1 MRAEGSSDTSGRTQ
15 AQEGIAGLT
24 RTDHAAVNHAAA
36 NHATASHGA
45 TSRTCACAN
54 IAPCGAGHSF
64 GRAGSVYRTGG
75 SKPLSAGKLIL
86 VDGSSYLYRAFHALP
101 PLSNSKGEPTG
112 AVLGVL
118 NMLNK
123 MIKEEA
129 PQRIAVVFDA
139 PGRTF
144 RDDLFDQYKAHRTP
158 MPDDL
163 RSQVQPLLDV
173 VAAMGLPLLR
183 VPGVEADDV
192 IGTLAKQGAAAGYEV
207 LISTGDKDMA
217 QLVGPQ
223 VGLINTMSNTRLDR
237 AGVKA
242 KFDVFPEQ
250 IVDYLALVGD
260 SSDNIPGIAG
270 VGPKTASKWL
280 NQYQTLDGLIA
291 RAADVGGKVGENLR
305 SGFELLELSRKLATI
320 DTALSLEISAEGL
333 TAGAPDLPRLR
344 ELYTRLELRSL
355 LKALGSD
362 TAAVPGAAA
371 AGTQTATLPVAGP
384 PAAARNYQQITSQ
397 AALDEWL
404 VKLAAAPLISFA
416 TETDNLDYM
425 QARLVGL
432 SFAIAPG
439 EAAYLPIGHDYTGA
453 PEQLPRDKVL
463 AALRPLLED
472 PARPKVGHN
481 QKYDIHILANC
492 GIAFKGH
499 CFDSML
505 ESYVF
510 NSVAARHDRDS
521 TAAKYL
527 GVESMAFEDVAG
539 KGAKQITFN
548 QVDVARAAEYSAA
561 TADLT
566 LQLHRNLWPQIEA
579 LPTLKSVYETIE
591 QPLVPV
597 LFRMERTGVFVDR
610 ELLKIQSSELAA
622 RMLELQAQAHA
633 EAGGAFN
640 VDSPKQLQEILFG
653 KLGIPV
659 SRKTPTGQPST
670 AEDVLEELAATYPL
684 PKLILEYR
692 GIAKLK
698 STYTDTLPEQI
709 DPATGRI
716 HTSYHQAVAA
726 TGRLSST
733 DPNLQN
739 IPIRTGEGRRIRQA
753 FIAPPGRSLVAA
765 DYSQIELRI
774 MAHLSGDT
782 SLLRAFAE
790 DRDVHQ
796 ATAAEVFSTPLAKV
810 SADQRRSAKAINFGL
825 MYGMSAFGLA
835 RQLGI
840 ARGDAQ
846 KYMDL
851 YFERYPGV
859 KRYMEETRR
868 HARESGFVET
878 VFGRRLY
885 LPEIQSRNAALRQ
898 YAERSAINA
907 PMQGTAADIIK
918 RAMIEVDAWLQSSR
932 MPAQLIMQV
941 HDELVLEVADEA
953 VEAIVSQLRDHMV
966 RAANLTVP
974 LKVDVGIGRNWDE
987 AH

>member
-1 MRAEGSSDTSGRTQ
+1 M
-15 AQEGIAGLT
+15 
-24 RTDHAAVNHAAA
+24 
-36 NHATASHGA
+36 
-45 TSRTCACAN
+45 
-54 IAPCGAGHSF
+54 
-64 GRAGSVYRTGG
+64 
-75 SKPLSAGKLIL
+75 SAGKLIL

-101 PLSNSKGEPTG
+101 PLTNSKGEPTG

-129 PQRIAVVFDA
+129 PHRIAVVFDA

-144 RDDLFDQYKAHRTP
+144 RDDLFDQYKAHRAP

-163 RSQVQPLLDV
+163 RSQIQPLLDV
-173 VAAMGLPLLR
+173 VTAMGLPLLR

-192 IGTLAKQGAAAGYEV
+192 IGTLAIQGAAAGHEV

-223 VGLINTMSNTRLDR
+223 VELINTMSNTRLDR

-242 KFDVFPEQ
+242 KFDVYPEQ
-250 IVDYLALVGD
+250 IIGYLALVGD
-260 SSDNIPGIAG
+260 SSDNIPGIPG
-270 VGPKTASKWL
+270 VGAKTAAKWL
-280 NQYQTLDGLIA
+280 NQYESLDGLIA
-291 RAADVGGKVGENLR
+291 HAAEIGGKVGENLR
-305 SGFELLELSRKLATI
+305 RELEMLELSRKLATI
-320 DTALSLEISAEGL
+320 DTALSLDISADGL
-333 TAGAPDLPRLR
+333 TAGTPDLARLR
-344 ELYTRLELRSL
+344 ELYTRLELRAL
-355 LKALGSD
+355 LKGLGPDNEAITEAAEALAVVGSVG
-362 TAAVPGAAA
+362 AIGASALSAAA
-371 AGTQTATLPVAGP
+371 ATGADT
-384 PAAARNYQQITSQ
+384 PAVARNYQKITTQ
-397 AALDEWL
+397 EALDQWL
-404 VKLAAAPLISFA
+404 AALAAAPLVSLD
-416 TETDNLDYM
+416 TKTDKPDYM

-432 SFAIAPG
+432 SFAVAPG
-439 EAAYLPIGHDYTGA
+439 EAAYIPVGHDYAGA
-453 PEQLPRDKVL
+453 PEQLDRDKVL
-463 AALRPLLED
+463 AALKPLLED
-472 PARPKVGHN
+472 ADRPKLGHRL
-481 QKYDIHILANC
+481 KYDAHILAKY
-492 GIAFKGH
+492 GITLRGQR
-499 CFDSML
+499 FDSML
-505 ESYVF
+505 ESYVL
-510 NSVAARHDRDS
+510 NSVATRHDMDS
-521 TAAKYL
+521 TAARYL
-527 GVESMAFEDVAG
+527 GVKTIPFDDLVG
-539 KGAKQITFN
+539 RGAKQITFN
-548 QVDVARAAEYSAA
+548 QVEVDRAAQYSAEE
-561 TADLT
+561 ADVT
-566 LQLHRNLWPQIEA
+566 LQLHLKLWPQIDA
-579 LPTLKSVYETIE
+579 LPTLKSVYQTIE
-591 QPLVPV
+591 QPLMPV
-597 LFRMERTGVFVDR
+597 LYRMERTGVFVDR
-610 ELLKIQSSELAA
+610 ELLRIQSSELAA

-633 EAGGAFN
+633 EAGGVFN
-640 VDSPKQLQEILFG
+640 LDSPKQLQEILFG

-670 AEDVLEELAATYPL
+670 AEDVLEELSATYPL

-692 GIAKLK
+692 GVAKLK
-698 STYTDTLPEQI
+698 STYTDKLPEQI
-709 DPATGRI
+709 DRETGRI

-739 IPIRTGEGRRIRQA
+739 IPIRTREGRRIRQA
-753 FIAPPGRSLVAA
+753 FIAPAGHSLVAA

-774 MAHLSGDT
+774 MAHLSGDA
-782 SLLRAFAE
+782 SLLQAFAE
-790 DRDVHQ
+790 DLDVHQ
-796 ATAAEVFSTPLAKV
+796 ATAAEVFSTPLDAV

-846 KYMDL
+846 RYMDL

-868 HARESGFVET
+868 QARETGFVET

-918 RAMIEVDAWLQSSR
+918 RAMIEVDTWLQASR
-932 MPAQLIMQV
+932 LPAQLIMQV
-941 HDELVLEVADEA
+941 HDELILEVADSA
-953 VEAIVSQLRDHMV
+953 VESIVNQLRVHMV
-966 RAANLTVP
+966 QAASLAVP

>member
-1 MRAEGSSDTSGRTQ
+1 M
-15 AQEGIAGLT
+15 
-24 RTDHAAVNHAAA
+24 
-36 NHATASHGA
+36 
-45 TSRTCACAN
+45 
-54 IAPCGAGHSF
+54 
-64 GRAGSVYRTGG
+64 
-75 SKPLSAGKLIL
+75 SARKLIL

-123 MIKEEA
+123 MIKEES
-129 PQRIAVVFDA
+129 PERIAVVFDA

-144 RDDLFDQYKAHRTP
+144 RDDLFEQYKAHRAP

-183 VPGVEADDV
+183 VAGVEADDV
-192 IGTLAKQGAAAGYEV
+192 IGTLAKQGAESGYDV

-217 QLVGPQ
+217 QLVGPRI
-223 VGLINTMSNTRLDR
+223 GLVNTMSNTRLDR

-260 SSDNIPGIAG
+260 SSDNIPGITG
-270 VGPKTASKWL
+270 VGPKTAAKWL
-280 NQYQTLDGLIA
+280 TQYQTLDELIA
-291 RAADVGGKVGENLR
+291 HAGDVGGKVGENLR
-305 SGFELLELSRKLATI
+305 NGLAILELSRKLATI
-320 DTALSLEISAEGL
+320 DTALELDITADGL
-333 TAGAPDLPRLR
+333 AAGAPDLSRLR

-355 LKALGSD
+355 LKALGSVAEPPYVS
-362 TAAVPGAAA
+362 AAVAEVVIAGSAETAGAQAVAA
-371 AGTQTATLPVAGP
+371 IAVVET
-384 PAAARNYQQITSQ
+384 PAAARDYHKILSQ
-397 AALDEWL
+397 DALDAWL
-404 VKLAAAPLISFA
+404 ARLAAAPLMSFD
-416 TETDNLDYM
+416 TETDSLDYM
-425 QARLVGL
+425 QARIVGL
-432 SFAIAPG
+432 SFAVAPG
-439 EAAYLPIGHDYTGA
+439 EAAYVPLGHDYAGA
-453 PEQLPRDKVL
+453 PHQLDREKVL
-463 AALRPLLED
+463 AAFKPLLED
-472 PARPKVGHN
+472 PTRPKLGHHL
-481 QKYDIHILANC
+481 KLDTHSLANY
-492 GIAFKGH
+492 GIALEGQR
-499 CFDSML
+499 FDSML
-505 ESYVF
+505 ESYVL
-510 NSVAARHDRDS
+510 NSVATRHDMGS
-521 TAAKYL
+521 SAEKYL
-527 GVESMAFEDVAG
+527 GMKAIHYEDVAG

-548 QVDVARAAEYSAA
+548 QVDVDRAAEYSAED
-561 TADLT
+561 ADLT
-566 LQLHRNLWPQIEA
+566 LRLHLTLWPQIEA
-579 LPTLKSVYETIE
+579 QPTLKAVYETIE

-597 LFRMERTGVFVDR
+597 LYRMERTGVLVDR
-610 ELLKIQSSELAA
+610 ELLRIQSSELAA
-622 RMLELQAQAHA
+622 RMLELQALAHV

-659 SRKTPTGQPST
+659 IRKTPTGQPST
-670 AEDVLEELAATYPL
+670 AEDVLEELAATYSL

-698 STYTDTLPEQI
+698 STYTDTLPQQI
-709 DPATGRI
+709 NQATGRI

-739 IPIRTGEGRRIRQA
+739 IPIRTQEGRRIRQA
-753 FIAPPGRSLVAA
+753 FVAPPGHSLVAA

-774 MAHLSGDT
+774 MAHLSGDA
-782 SLLRAFAE
+782 SLLQAFAE

-796 ATAAEVFSTPLAKV
+796 ATAAEVFATPLGNV

-825 MYGMSAFGLA
+825 MYGMSAFGLG

-840 ARGDAQ
+840 GRGEAQ

-868 HARESGFVET
+868 QARETGFVET

-885 LPEIQSRNAALRQ
+885 LPEIQSRNQALRQ

-918 RAMIEVDAWLQSSR
+918 RAMIEVDAWLRSSR
-932 MPAQLIMQV
+932 IPARLIMQV

-953 VEAIVSQLRDHMV
+953 VAAMVGPLRTHMAQ
-966 RAANLTVP
+966 AATLAVP
-974 LKVDVGIGRNWDE
+974 LKVDVGIGCNWDE

>member
-1 MRAEGSSDTSGRTQ
+1 MNAR
-15 AQEGIAGLT
+15 
-24 RTDHAAVNHAAA
+24 
-36 NHATASHGA
+36 
-45 TSRTCACAN
+45 
-54 IAPCGAGHSF
+54 
-64 GRAGSVYRTGG
+64 
-75 SKPLSAGKLIL
+75 KLIL

-123 MIKEEA
+123 MIKEES
-129 PQRIAVVFDA
+129 PERIAVVFDA

-144 RDDLFDQYKAHRTP
+144 RDDLFDQYKAHRVP

-163 RSQVQPLLDV
+163 RAQVQPLLDV
-173 VAAMGLPLLR
+173 VVAMGLPLLR
-183 VPGVEADDV
+183 VSGVEADDV
-192 IGTLAKQGAAAGYEV
+192 IGTLAKQGAASGYEV

-217 QLVGPQ
+217 QLVGPG
-223 VGLINTMSNTRLDR
+223 VGLVNTMSNTRFDR
-237 AGVKA
+237 DAVKA

-260 SSDNIPGIAG
+260 SSDNIPGING
-270 VGPKTASKWL
+270 VGPKTAAKWL
-280 NQYQTLDGLIA
+280 SQYGTLVELVAHAGDI
-291 RAADVGGKVGENLR
+291 GGKVGENLR
-305 SGFELLELSRKLATI
+305 NELPMLELSRKLATI
-320 DTALSLEISAEGL
+320 DTSLTLEITAEGL
-333 TAGAPDLPRLR
+333 AAGAPDLPRLR
-344 ELYTRLELRSL
+344 ELYTRLELRAL
-355 LKALGSD
+355 LKALSPSPAPSAADAGISVSEGVPASAE
-362 TAAVPGAAA
+362 TPAAQPSAQAVAAAVE
-371 AGTQTATLPVAGP
+371 TTTV
-384 PAAARNYQQITSQ
+384 ARNYHTVLSQ
-397 AALDEWL
+397 DALDAWL
-404 VKLAAAPLISFA
+404 AKLAAAPLMSFD
-416 TETDNLDYM
+416 TETDNSDYR
-425 QARLVGL
+425 QARIVGL
-432 SFAIAPG
+432 SFAVAPG
-439 EAAYLPIGHDYTGA
+439 EAAYVPLGHDYPGA
-453 PEQLPRDKVL
+453 PQQLDRAKVL
-463 AALRPLLED
+463 AAIKPLLED
-472 PARPKVGHN
+472 PARPKLGHHL
-481 QKYDIHILANC
+481 KYDAHVLSNY
-492 GIAFKGH
+492 GIALAGQRY
-499 CFDSML
+499 DSML
-505 ESYVF
+505 ESYVL
-510 NSVAARHDRDS
+510 NSVATRHDMES
-521 TAAKYL
+521 TAQRYL
-527 GVESMAFEDVAG
+527 GITPIRLEDVAG
-539 KGAKQITFN
+539 KGAKQLTFN
-548 QVDVARAAEYSAA
+548 QVDVDRAAQYSAED
-561 TADLT
+561 ADLT
-566 LQLHRNLWPQIEA
+566 LRLHLALWPQIEA

-597 LFRMERTGVFVDR
+597 LYRMERAGVLVDR
-610 ELLKIQSSELAA
+610 DLLRTQSSELAA
-622 RMLELQAQAHA
+622 RMLELQAQAHV

-659 SRKTPTGQPST
+659 MRKTPTGQPST

-692 GIAKLK
+692 GVAKLK
-698 STYTDTLPEQI
+698 STYTDNLPRQI
-709 DPATGRI
+709 DPASGRI

-739 IPIRTGEGRRIRQA
+739 IPIRTKEGRRIRQA
-753 FIAPPGRSLVAA
+753 FIAAPGSSLVAA

-774 MAHLSGDT
+774 MAHLSADA
-782 SLLRAFAE
+782 SLLQAFAD
-790 DRDVHQ
+790 DRDIHQ
-796 ATAAEVFSTPLAKV
+796 ATAAEVFTTPLDAV

-840 ARGDAQ
+840 GRGDAQ
-846 KYMDL
+846 RYMDL

-868 HARESGFVET
+868 QAREAGFVET

-885 LPEIQSRNAALRQ
+885 LPEIQSRNQALRQ

-932 MPAQLIMQV
+932 IAARLIMQV

-953 VEAIVSQLRDHMV
+953 VADVVGQLRIHMAQ
-966 RAANLTVP
+966 AAKLAVP